1 MGLIKAAIGTIG
13 GTLADRWNE
22 FFTAMHFRLM
32 C

>member
-13 GTLADRWNE
+13 GTLADQWKE
-22 FFTAMHFRLM
+22 IFTAMHFRLM